1 MVNLPPMRALI
12 FTKPIMA
19 GKEFRTVSRASFIG
33 FDQDLSWP
41 RVSGKGE

>member
-1 MVNLPPMRALI
+1 MAFHPSLKPLI
-12 FTKPIMA
+12 FTKPIIP
-19 GKEFRTVSRASFIG
+19 GKEFKTISRASFIG